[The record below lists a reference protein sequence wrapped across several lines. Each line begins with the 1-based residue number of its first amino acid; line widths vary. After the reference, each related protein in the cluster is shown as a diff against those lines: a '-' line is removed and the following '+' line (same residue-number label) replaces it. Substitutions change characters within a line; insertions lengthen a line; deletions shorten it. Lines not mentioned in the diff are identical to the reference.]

1 MERRHRLFVG
11 SQILVGAALAMS
23 AGPASASILPENNLY
38 LQDCLECESGV
49 SEEQFNSIIEKA
61 KTLYT
66 DVVKASGGTLSIR
79 GRWTDA
85 TVNASA
91 TQMFG
96 SWQVNMYG
104 GLARRAE
111 VTADGFT
118 MVLCHELGHHL
129 AGFPYVSGWAANEGQ
144 SDYFATNHCSQLF
157 WGEETEINA
166 QARAVIAEV
175 PKAQC
180 DAAWQTEDA
189 QNLCYR
195 TMLAGKSLGDLLAAL
210 KTETVNWD
218 TPDTSVVT
226 TTNHAHPAAQCRLD
240 TYMAG
245 AVCTSDYDKN
255 VIPGKRGSRGY
266 NDREAEED
274 SARFSCTAQGQY
286 TAGLRSTCWFAPT
299 L

>member
-1 MERRHRLFVG
+1 MKRRNKPFVG
-11 SQILVGAALAMS
+11 QFFVGAALVLS
-23 AGPASASILPENNLY
+23 AGSASASILPDNNLY
-38 LQDCLECESGV
+38 LQDCLQCETGI
-49 SEEQFNSIIEKA
+49 SEGTFNAIIEKA
-61 KTLYT
+61 KVLYT
-66 DVVKASGGTLSIR
+66 DVVREVGGTLTIN
-79 GRWTDA
+79 GRWSDA

-91 TQMFG
+91 QQSFG

-104 GLARRAE
+104 GLARRTE

-129 AGFPYVSGWAANEGQ
+129 AGFPYVSSWAADEGQ

-157 WGEETEINA
+157 WGDETEINA
-166 QARAVIAEV
+166 QARAVIPAV

-195 TMLAGKSLGDLLAAL
+195 TMLAGKSLGDLLSAL
-210 KTETVNWD
+210 RSGTVNWD
-218 TPDTSVVT
+218 TPATNVVT
-226 TTNHAHPAAQCRLD
+226 TTNHSHPAAQCRLD

-245 AVCTSDYDKN
+245 AVCTADYDKI
-255 VIPGKRGSRGY
+255 VIPGKRESRGY
-266 NDREAEED
+266 NDREAEEQ
-274 SARFSCTAQGQY
+274 SALYSCTTQGQY
-286 TAGLRSTCWFAPT
+286 TAGLRPRCWFAPT